1 MLLRGG
7 VGGQFP
13 WNLNWSYYFP
23 KSIWHPVRIVA
34 LTEPGGGIYSSSS
47 GTLSTARC
55 CKTIPKRVRSQFDPD
70 KFFAVPEYFHGYIL
84 IRKQILIRR
93 VIIFLSFS
101 RVKKVESLVF
111 LEFGFHAHQKRLN
124 GGFILSAYDCLEV
137 SETKKKLI
145 GTINLVLLFCPK
157 RQHSRPSQGR

>member
-7 VGGQFP
+7 VGGLFP

-23 KSIWHPVRIVA
+23 KSICHPVRIVA

-47 GTLSTARC
+47 GTLSTARR
-55 CKTIPKRVRSQFDPD
+55 CKTIPKRVRSPFDPD

-93 VIIFLSFS
+93 VILFLSFS

-124 GGFILSAYDCLEV
+124 GGFILSAYDGLEV
-137 SETKKKLI
+137 SETKNKLI